1 MPTELTQ
8 HEGNVRMHKEEA
20 RRRRERVLCV
30 PLQSLKTVTSNKPG
44 VGGFLGR
51 RVNFCEIVI

>member
-20 RRRRERVLCV
+20 RRRRERVPSV
-30 PLQSLKTVTSNKPG
+30 SLQSLKTVTSNKPG
-44 VGGFLGR
+44 VGRGWGSGEKSKFL
-51 RVNFCEIVI
+51 